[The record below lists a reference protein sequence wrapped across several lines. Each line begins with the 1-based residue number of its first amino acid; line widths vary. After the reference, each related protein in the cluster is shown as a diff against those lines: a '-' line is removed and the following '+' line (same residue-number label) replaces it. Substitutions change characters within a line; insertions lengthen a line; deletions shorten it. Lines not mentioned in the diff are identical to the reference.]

1 MKNLRAFAIVSAFW
15 ASFGVIVLLS
25 GFLVEDRLSRV
36 TNMISGAVLL
46 AMAGVFLYLDRRRK

>member
-1 MKNLRAFAIVSAFW
+1 MKKLRAFAIVSAFW
-15 ASFGVIVLLS
+15 ATFGAIVFLS
-25 GFLVEDRLSRV
+25 GFLVEDKLSRA